1 MRPTVRKLL
10 WVALPALLVAGFVSL
25 VLVEL
30 WVRVS
35 WDDKR
40 GTPGFYLSDP
50 QRGQRL
56 SPGYN
61 GWFAGVP
68 VRTNSLGFRDTREY
82 SLEKAPGTF
91 RIIVLGDSVTFG
103 HGTLDETTYPFLL
116 EQRLE
121 AWRPD
126 ITWEVWNL
134 GVPGYNTGQELAYL
148 EEVGQR
154 YAPDLVVV
162 GFYPN
167 DLQNNTVV
175 SRPSLVRRTL
185 SGVQRAMQR
194 HLYSYEFYK
203 RVYLTARWRLFTN
216 ADDRRRIEQLANEE
230 ALLGVRDG
238 AVTPEQ
244 QRLTDVAYFDDQ
256 QVRDFF
262 CIGVPSQTDSKGAQE
277 LRRSIDSGAP
287 DIQPWLDAVRAF
299 QRLQRDGKYR
309 IVFFINMAPKVCEGW
324 DRFYDA
330 GSLPDDDLLIE
341 VLGEGTPV
349 VSSTRA
355 FLHYKP
361 SQMPGAAGHAVGNA
375 NKVKADVLFEFLRAN
390 ILPPLL
396 RTPSQAL
403 QPSSPQALS
412 Y

>member
-1 MRPTVRKLL
+1 MPSTARKLL
-10 WVALPALLVAGFVSL
+10 LVALPSLLIAAVAALALIEV
-25 VLVEL
+25 
-30 WVRVS
+30 WVRIS

-40 GTPGFYLSDP
+40 GTPGFYMSDP
-50 QRGQRL
+50 RLGQRL

-68 VRTNSLGFRDTREY
+68 VRINRLGFRDDREY
-82 SLEKAPGTF
+82 SLAKAPGTF

-103 HGTLDETTYPFLL
+103 HGTLGETTYPFLL
-116 EQRLE
+116 ERRLE

-126 ITWEVWNL
+126 VTWEVWNL

-148 EEVGQR
+148 EEVGER
-154 YAPDLVVV
+154 YAPDLVIV

-167 DLQNNTVV
+167 DIQNNTVI
-175 SRPSLVRRTL
+175 SRPSLARRAA
-185 SGVQRAMQR
+185 SAVQRTMQR
-194 HLYSYEFYK
+194 RLYSFEFYK
-203 RVYLTARWRLFTN
+203 RAYLTARWRLFTSA
-216 ADDRRRIEQLANEE
+216 ADRARIEQLANEE

-238 AVTPEQ
+238 AVTAEQ
-244 QRLTDVAYFDDQ
+244 QRLTDGEYFDDQ
-256 QVRDFF
+256 QVKDFF
-262 CIGVPSQTDSKGAQE
+262 CIGVPSQTDDKGARE
-277 LRRSIDSGAP
+277 LRQAIDSGAP
-287 DIQPWLDAVRAF
+287 EIQPWIDAVRAL
-299 QRLQRDGKYR
+299 QRLHREGKYR

-375 NKVKADVLFEFLRAN
+375 NKVKADVLFEFLRSSVLPGLVPP
-390 ILPPLL
+390 ILA
-396 RTPSQAL
+396 Q
-403 QPSSPQALS
+403 
-412 Y
+412 

>member
-1 MRPTVRKLL
+1 VARLGVMFPTVRKLL
-10 WVALPALLVAGFVSL
+10 FVAVPALLVAGLVSIA
-25 VLVEL
+25 LVEL
-30 WVRVS
+30 WVRIS

-40 GTPGFYLSDP
+40 GTPGFYISDP

-56 SPGYN
+56 AAGYN

-68 VRTNSLGFRDTREY
+68 VRINSLGFRDDREY
-82 SLEKAPGTF
+82 SIAKAPGTF

-103 HGTLDETTYPFLL
+103 HGTLGETTYPFLL
-116 EQRLE
+116 EQRLK

-126 ITWEVWNL
+126 IAWEVWNL
-134 GVPGYNTGQELAYL
+134 GIPGYNTGQELAYL
-148 EEVGQR
+148 EEVGQQ

-167 DLQNNTVV
+167 DIQNNTVV
-175 SRPSLVRRTL
+175 SNPSLVRRAL
-185 SGVQRAMQR
+185 SAAQRAMQR

-203 RVYLTARWRLFTN
+203 RALLTARWRLFTN
-216 ADDRRRIEQLANEE
+216 AADRGRIEQLANEE

-244 QRLTDVAYFDDQ
+244 QRLTDVEYFDDQ

-262 CIGVPSQTDSKGAQE
+262 CIGVPNQTDPTGAQE
-277 LRRSIDSGAP
+277 LRRSIDSRSP
-287 DIQPWLDAVRAF
+287 EIQPWLDAVGAL
-299 QRLQRDGKYR
+299 QRLHREGKYR
-309 IVFFINMAPKVCEGW
+309 VVFFINMAPKVCEGW

-330 GSLPDDDLLIE
+330 GSLPDDDLLID

-355 FLHYKP
+355 YLHYKP
-361 SQMPGAAGHAVGNA
+361 SQMPGAAGHSVGNA
-375 NKVKADVLFEFLRAN
+375 NKVKADVLFEYLRSSVLPALVPP
-390 ILPPLL
+390 IL
-396 RTPSQAL
+396 AH
-403 QPSSPQALS
+403 
-412 Y
+412 